1 MFINGLDFFYIIRLK
16 RLGVKR
22 KILLVEDDISLNETV
37 KEFLEYNGFEVKNVF
52 DGDSAVNEAY
62 ENVYDLIL
70 LDVKLPNKNGFEVAK
85 EIRQFTD
92 VPIVFITSLD
102 GEKDVEKG
110 FLSGGDDYIRKPF
123 SLKEL
128 KLRIDA
134 IMRRIYGGRERID
147 LGDGFEFDVKNNEL
161 LKDNKPVHL
170 KTKVAKLLNLFIKH
184 RGEVL
189 SKDKIFAEIYNYEET
204 PNEASLRTFVKT
216 LRNILGNDKIQ
227 TIKDIGYKFVG

>member
-1 MFINGLDFFYIIRLK
+1 
-16 RLGVKR
+16 VKR
-22 KILLVEDDISLNETV
+22 KILIVEDDVSLNETV
-37 KEFLEYNGFEVKNVF
+37 KEFLEFNGFETVSVCE
-52 DGDSAVNEAY
+52 GDSAVNIAY
-62 ENVYDLIL
+62 EENFDVIL
-70 LDVKLPNKNGFEVAK
+70 LDVKLPGMKGFDVAK
-85 EIRQFTD
+85 EIRSFSDT
-92 VPIVFITSLD
+92 PIIFITSLD

-134 IMRRIYGGRERID
+134 VLRRLYSNREKVD